1 MARVRCRHIR
11 VILHLECPA
20 AILHQRG
27 HRVAGL
33 LWRILVIGIPHRRPV
48 EGRGR
53 QFRQIRTGGDDR
65 CLLLG
70 PLVVS
75 HHHGRSRSHAAGRA
89 VYGLL
94 VLRPCRW
101 RHVVVGCV
109 LSPFRLD
116 ERCHLLLRQVDAG
129 RFPLSLV
136 SALLCP
142 GDLCR
147 ITLQQRP
154 HGGWHLSVD
163 APRCRVAQH
172 SLRLVAARYDDEAV
186 AAVHIERM
194 QPFQPCLDGLQ
205 GYPFLRQPRASL
217 FVSRHHLRH
226 EGLGRLPRLLQA
238 HLCRLHRHADRA
250 YQYR

>member
-1 MARVRCRHIR
+1 MARVRCRHILI
-11 VILHLECPA
+11 ILHLECPA

-33 LWRILVIGIPHRRPV
+33 LWRILVVGIPHRRPV

-53 QFRQIRTGGDDR
+53 QFRQIIAGRDHR
-65 CLLLG
+65 RRLFG

-75 HHHGRSRSHAAGRA
+75 HHHSRSRSHAAGRA

-94 VLRPCRW
+94 VLRLYRW

-109 LSPFRLD
+109 LSPFRFD
-116 ERCHLLLRQVDAG
+116 ERCHLLLRQEDAR

-154 HGGWHLSVD
+154 HGRRHLSVD
-163 APRCRVAQH
+163 TSRRRVAQH

-186 AAVHIERM
+186 AAVHIEHM
-194 QPFQPCLDGLQ
+194 QPFQPRLDGLQ
-205 GYPFLRQPRASL
+205 GYPVLRPPRARL
-217 FVSRHHLRH
+217 LTHHLRH
-226 EGLGRLPRLLQA
+226 EGLSRLLRLLLV
-238 HLCRLHRHADRA
+238 HLCRLHRHAARA
-250 YQYR
+250 YQ